1 MSGWRWRFA
10 TFCRRVISALKIP
23 RPFGGRSNGTAPKSA
38 PAIHQG
44 QYTAGEMTGGL
55 SVLFT
60 MLCIVDLF
68 GVFPVVALPKSVI
81 ACGLYGVPLVI
92 AVFSLQLYTAVLLG
106 KSWLLAYELSPTIRE
121 KSRFPYAA
129 LAELAFGNNAR
140 RLITF
145 FIDASIPLRVC
156 RPIRIKKKRTFL
168 PFFPISFW
176 FYELYRRFPYAAL
189 AELAFGNNARR
200 LITFFIDATVFGAAV
215 PNFIFASQSMQ
226 LFWWKITGG
235 AVGVTYCVWM
245 VVIGLLLCPV
255 MWLGSPKDMK
265 PLALASVCIV
275 TTVAVSTW
283 TCIIMDDVS
292 PSSLGGLME
301 YIPTS
306 SDFLV
311 AYGIIAFQFDIHP
324 MLLTLQVDMKD
335 SRRINVAVLGAFL
348 ITGLMFMITSLL
360 AANRYGNSVQN
371 NILQGMPPSITLYI
385 VALLVTLQL
394 CLSSAV
400 GNSALFQH
408 LEDLLNVP
416 RHFCIQRCLIRSSIV
431 ALAVFLGESVPR
443 FDLVMGLVGST
454 LTGPLM
460 FIFPPLFFLKLCYLK
475 SNNIKQEFSLSLK
488 PRLFKMA
495 ANEPPQ
501 NGGAGVQ
508 GDAAA
513 APLLPQ
519 SLPPKYQTFGSYE
532 EIYRAYVD
540 EYDVK
545 WYDVLLAFLVML
557 VGMSATVVAT
567 YSSWA
572 EAISSATF
580 SPPCLINSTAAARS
594 FLHNPSPI

>member
-121 KSRFPYAA
+121 KS
-129 LAELAFGNNAR
+129 
-140 RLITF
+140 
-145 FIDASIPLRVC
+145 
-156 RPIRIKKKRTFL
+156 
-168 PFFPISFW
+168 
-176 FYELYRRFPYAAL
+176 RFPYAAL